1 MELFYEINSGR
12 VFFAGKKLIEGFFEI
27 AVIRIDFGEKCETGV
42 KFLSINGA
50 ENIMDIKTFFG
61 SLHENFKGF
70 FKTWFKNGVLIIGD
84 RFMKTTKANA
94 IIEFIPTVT
103 FKLRKNEVNPIY
115 IRHEFTLFNTVKK
128 TFVSGVLNFAVIV
141 IIGEILIFKKTT
153 ELNFWF
159 GFRSDFREKTEEGLK
174 IFGKIFI
181 SSFNQEFI
189 GITPNI
195 IFFAEV
201 TRDNSGGNFFKI
213 FTANTFGH
221 GFITITKIITTTDF
235 TGDGTRSEI
244 SFDKTVE
251 IVFGMSAKIGD
262 SIEISEAL
270 RKFKDSKM
278 IFDTRPFF
286 VTFL

>member
-1 MELFYEINSGR
+1 M
-12 VFFAGKKLIEGFFEI
+12 
-27 AVIRIDFGEKCETGV
+27 
-42 KFLSINGA
+42 
-50 ENIMDIKTFFG
+50 
-61 SLHENFKGF
+61 
-70 FKTWFKNGVLIIGD
+70 
-84 RFMKTTKANA
+84 
-94 IIEFIPTVT
+94 
-103 FKLRKNEVNPIY
+103 
-115 IRHEFTLFNTVKK
+115 
-128 TFVSGVLNFAVIV
+128 VSFFAVIV

-159 GFRSDFREKTEEGLK
+159 GLRSDFREKTEEGLK

-189 GITPNI
+189 GVTPDI
-195 IFFAEV
+195 IFLAEV
-201 TRDNSGGNFFKI
+201 TRDDSSGNFFKI
-213 FTANTFGH
+213 FTTKTFGH

-270 RKFKDSKM
+270 RKFKDGKM
-278 IFDTRPFF
+278 IFDARPLF

>member
-1 MELFYEINSGR
+1 MKFLGIDCTENIADINILFSGLHEDFER
-12 VFFAGKKLIEGFFEI
+12 FFE
-27 AVIRIDFGEKCETGV
+27 A
-42 KFLSINGA
+42 
-50 ENIMDIKTFFG
+50 
-61 SLHENFKGF
+61 
-70 FKTWFKNGVLIIGD
+70 WFKNRVLIVGD

-94 IIEFIPTVT
+94 IIEFVPTVT
-103 FKLRKNEVNPIY
+103 FKLRKNEVNPIN

-128 TFVSGVLNFAVIV
+128 TFVSGVLNFAIIV
-141 IIGEILIFKKTT
+141 ITRKILIFKKAL

-159 GFRSDFREKTEEGLK
+159 GFRSDFRKKAEERLE
-174 IFGKIFI
+174 IIGKFFI
-181 SSFNQEFI
+181 SGLNQKLI

-195 IFFAEV
+195 VFFAEV
-201 TRDNSGGNFFKI
+201 TRSDSGGNFFKI
-213 FTANTFGH
+213 FTAKTFGH

-244 SFDKTVE
+244 SFDETVE

-262 SIEISEAL
+262 SIKIGGAL